1 MKERTNKGKEEGRKE
16 ESKKVR
22 KQKSKKARKETSRP
36 KASNGQRFPCP
47 ASLYWLRSSFK
58 KQGSGP
64 DRGRSPVEWGN
75 FPYVRPSVCLLPLWA
90 IQPGLRFSPPGLKPE
105 PWLVV

>member
-36 KASNGQRFPCP
+36 KASNGQRFPDDDDDDVNNNLGYP
-47 ASLYWLRSSFK
+47 LQLPEAS
-58 KQGSGP
+58 
-64 DRGRSPVEWGN
+64 
-75 FPYVRPSVCLLPLWA
+75 A
-90 IQPGLRFSPPGLKPE
+90 ITILK
-105 PWLVV
+105 